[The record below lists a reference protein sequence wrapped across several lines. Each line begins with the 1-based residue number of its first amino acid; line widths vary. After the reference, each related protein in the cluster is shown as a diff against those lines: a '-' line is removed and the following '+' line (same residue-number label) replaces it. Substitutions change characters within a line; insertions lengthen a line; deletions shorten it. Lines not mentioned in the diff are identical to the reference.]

1 MFRNIRWRIAIP
13 YVVLILLAMT
23 GLVVYLSDLV
33 RDAHMI
39 DLQAQLT
46 AEARLVGDTLASS
59 LAQGESGET
68 LDPLA

>member
-33 RDAHMI
+33 RDAHMT

-46 AEARLVGDTLASS
+46 AEAGEAIERMDRGDRAQSS
-59 LAQGESGET
+59 IVIDVE
-68 LDPLA
+68 